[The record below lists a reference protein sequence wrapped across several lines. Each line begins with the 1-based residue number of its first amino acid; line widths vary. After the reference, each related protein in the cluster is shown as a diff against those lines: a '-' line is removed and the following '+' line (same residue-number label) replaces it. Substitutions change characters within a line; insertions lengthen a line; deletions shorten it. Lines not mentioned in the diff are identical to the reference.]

1 MPFPSSLRP
10 ALLALALAAPW
21 AAASAQPA
29 TPTVA
34 PVLPA
39 RFSVQNVAVLAGTCA
54 NCHGPQGRSTG
65 GIPTLRGQDASHL
78 LQRMQAF
85 KANRAADATIMN
97 RLMQGYDESQIQALA
112 AWFSQEVQP

>member
-10 ALLALALAAPW
+10 ALLALALAAHW

-29 TPTVA
+29 TPAVA

-39 RFSVQNVAVLAGTCA
+39 GFSVQNEAVLAGTCA

-65 GIPTLRGQDASHL
+65 GIPTLRGQDASLL

-85 KANRAADATIMN
+85 KANRGADANIMN

>member
-29 TPTVA
+29 TPAVA

-39 RFSVQNVAVLAGTCA
+39 GFSVQNVAVLAGTCA
-54 NCHGPQGRSTG
+54 TG
-65 GIPTLRGQDASHL
+65 LYPLARPAALPPSLRGQDASHL

-85 KANRAADATIMN
+85 KANRAADAPIMN

>member
-29 TPTVA
+29 TPAVA

-39 RFSVQNVAVLAGTCA
+39 GFSVQNVAVLAGTCA

-65 GIPTLRGQDASHL
+65 GIPTLRG
-78 LQRMQAF
+78 
-85 KANRAADATIMN
+85 
-97 RLMQGYDESQIQALA
+97 
-112 AWFSQEVQP
+112 WP